1 MAALMTTLLRVSKK
15 RVASLPGVTRR
26 YMASTT
32 PSSSSAAAAVE
43 PKEKYDVVIAGG
55 GVMGCSTAFHLATTS
70 DLSIAVVERDP
81 SYKRASAMLSCGGI
95 RHQFS
100 ERTNILLSQYGTEFL
115 RDIPTRLRVDDTQDP
130 PDVQFVEGGYL
141 FLASDK
147 GLPVL
152 EENYRTQRAAGAKV
166 EMMTPAQLKTRFP
179 WLSTDGVVAGTLG
192 VENEGWFDPWSYL
205 VAMKKKCASLGVDFV
220 QGDVAGFDL
229 DQSNKRIKKVLVSRP
244 DGHRAIAA
252 DKVVNAAGP
261 WASKLVE
268 ACGSHDYPVRPRKR
282 SMFVFHCPHEETW
295 KGPAASPLV
304 VDTTG
309 VYFRRE
315 GSGGQFVCGV
325 SPNAEDDVDG
335 QSDDELDFPDYNL
348 FEEVVWPTI
357 AERVQKF
364 EDIKLLNGWAGWY
377 EYNTFDQNAIIGVHP
392 DVPNM
397 YLING
402 FSGHGLQQSPG
413 AGRAVA
419 ELITHGKYVTIDASC
434 FGFQRVRDNK
444 PFLEKAIV

>member
-1 MAALMTTLLRVSKK
+1 MTALIKSLQR
-15 RVASLPGVTRR
+15 ASQRR
-26 YMASTT
+26 
-32 PSSSSAAAAVE
+32 PSSAAVE
-43 PKEKYDVVIAGG
+43 PKEKYDVIIAGG
-55 GVMGCSTAFHLATTS
+55 GVMGCSTAFHLATMS

-100 ERTNILLSQYGTEFL
+100 EHTNILLSQYGTEFL
-115 RDIPTRLRVDDTQDP
+115 RDLPTRLRVDDTQDA
-130 PDVQFVEGGYL
+130 PDIQFVEGGYL
-141 FLASDK
+141 FLASDT
-147 GLPVL
+147 GLSVL
-152 EENYRTQRAAGAKV
+152 EENYRTQRATGAHV
-166 EMMTPAQLKTRFP
+166 EMMSPAQLQQRFP

-192 VENEGWFDPWSYL
+192 VKNEGWFDPWSFL
-205 VAMKKKCASLGVDFV
+205 VAMKKKCVALGVDFV
-220 QGDVAGFDL
+220 QGDVDGFDV
-229 DQSNKRIKKVLVSRP
+229 DDSSNRIKKVVVTRP
-244 DGHRAIAA
+244 NGRQAIAA
-252 DKVVNAAGP
+252 DNVVNAAGP
-261 WASKLVE
+261 WATKLVE

-304 VDTTG
+304 VDPTG

-315 GSGGQFVCGV
+315 GTGGQFVCGV
-325 SPNAEDDVDG
+325 SPNPEDDVDG
-335 QSDDELDFPDYNL
+335 QSDEELDFPDYTL
-348 FEEVVWPTI
+348 FEEVIWPTI
-357 AERVQKF
+357 AERVKKF

-434 FGFQRVRDNK
+434 FDFQRVRDNK